1 MNPIDLNVDLD
12 SREAF
17 SQLDGFQRVGEAFD
31 VLLC

>member
-17 SQLDGFQRVGEAFD
+17 SQLDGFQRVGEALD